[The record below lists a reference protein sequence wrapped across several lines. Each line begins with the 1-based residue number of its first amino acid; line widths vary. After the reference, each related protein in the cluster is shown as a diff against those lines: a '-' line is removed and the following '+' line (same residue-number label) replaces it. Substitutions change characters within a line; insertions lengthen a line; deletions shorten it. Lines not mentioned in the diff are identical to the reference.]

1 MGRRILNRKEMRA
14 DFDAAERR
22 GKEEEERDEDEEEED
37 EDEDEDEE
45 DGEAGDDE
53 GEDDDDAA
61 GEDDE
66 DEDGAPKKK
75 KKKKKVVAAPKPK
88 AKPRSRAA
96 KVVRMR
102 VVWGV
107 FSNSNQCVA
116 TYEYPKREQAV
127 EHAAKLTADKRSTHF
142 VQPVKEPMEAKKEK
156 EK

>member
-22 GKEEEERDEDEEEED
+22 GKEEEERDEDDED

-45 DGEAGDDE
+45 EGDAGDDEDEDEDE
-53 GEDDDDAA
+53 GEDD
-61 GEDDE
+61 EDDE
-66 DEDGAPKKK
+66 EGGPKKK
-75 KKKKKVVAAPKPK
+75 KKKKKVAAAPKPK
-88 AKPRSRAA
+88 AKPRTRTA
-96 KVVRMR
+96 KVTRMR

-116 TYEYPKREQAV
+116 TYEYPKKDQAV
-127 EHAAKLTADKRSTHF
+127 EHAARLTADKRSTHF
-142 VQPVKEPMEAKKEK
+142 VQPVKEPMEVKKEK